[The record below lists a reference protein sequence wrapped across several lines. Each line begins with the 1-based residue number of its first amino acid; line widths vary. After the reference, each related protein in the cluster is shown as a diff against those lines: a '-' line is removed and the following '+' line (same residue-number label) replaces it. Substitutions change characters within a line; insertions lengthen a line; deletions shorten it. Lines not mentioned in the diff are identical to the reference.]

1 MQKLLL
7 ILSISTIFI
16 FADGQATYKNCTSCH
31 GERGELSALQKSL
44 LIGGVD
50 ANLTLKKLNAYK
62 NGELNQYGLGG
73 IMQSQLSTLSFEDL
87 EELAQYISTLENNN
101 SSKK

>member
-1 MQKLLL
+1 MQKLLF
-7 ILSISTIFI
+7 ILSISTIFT
-16 FADGQATYKNCTSCH
+16 FADGQAIYKNCTSCH

-44 LIGGVD
+44 TIGGVD

-73 IMQSQLSTLSFEDL
+73 IMQSQLSTLSFEDI
-87 EELAQYISTLENNN
+87 EELAQYISTLENNS
-101 SSKK
+101 SSKE